1 MTNEQALR
9 DYGDVSFEEALTRLE
24 QIVKSLEDGREV
36 SLEEMIN
43 AYSEGLR
50 LSKICQQKLNEA
62 ELQIKEITEEVEE
75 EAEEL

>member
-62 ELQIKEITEEVEE
+62 ELQIKEITEEVGE

>member
-36 SLEEMIN
+36 SLEEMID